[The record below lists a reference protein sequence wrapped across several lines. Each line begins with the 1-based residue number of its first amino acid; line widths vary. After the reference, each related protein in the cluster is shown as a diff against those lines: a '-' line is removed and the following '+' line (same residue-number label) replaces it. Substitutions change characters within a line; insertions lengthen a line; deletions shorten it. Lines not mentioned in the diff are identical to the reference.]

1 MTRQERITRQ
11 KAYILKT
18 ADRTDITLKR
28 KAEILESALVILERL
43 YLEDDNEP
51 WYDTEADQQFKEWY
65 QKQITSP
72 NQ

>member
-1 MTRQERITRQ
+1 MTREQRITRQ

-43 YLEDDNEP
+43 YLEDHDGP
-51 WYDTEADQQFKEWY
+51 WYDTPEETEFKEWY
-65 QKQITSP
+65 QEQINSP
-72 NQ
+72 NP